1 MKPWSSALAAG
12 VVALLITACSDDDVA
27 DPSTSSVGSSTSATV
42 EPTTTPPESTAPN
55 STTVPTVAPP
65 SSSTATTSPPSTTAP
80 TTTEPLPLETTI
92 QELLD
97 RYDAAVTTIL
107 TDPRVTAGPASPAV
121 TDYLALSA
129 PDSTFAQGALNTWA
143 QAAAEGRSYRPGAA
157 GPMIDSTLH
166 ELGAA
171 SETDVSFTACS
182 AISVEVIDA
191 EGNLIES
198 RGGVSFVEATAILV
212 EGDWL
217 FRDLTQSDGDCPG
230 PGTDG

>member
-1 MKPWSSALAAG
+1 MKRWSRALAAG

-27 DPSTSSVGSSTSATV
+27 DPSTSAVGSSTSSTG
-42 EPTTTPPESTAPN
+42 EPTTTPPDSTAPN
-55 STTVPTVAPP
+55 STTASTVAPTN
-65 SSSTATTSPPSTTAP
+65 SSAATTSPSSTTAP
-80 TTTEPLPLETTI
+80 TTTESPPLEATI

-107 TDPRVTAGPASPAV
+107 TDLRVTADPTSPAV
-121 TDYLALSA
+121 TEYLALFA

-157 GPMIDSTLH
+157 GSMIDSTLYD
-166 ELGAA
+166 LGAA
-171 SETDVSFTACS
+171 SATDVSFTACS
-182 AISVEVIDA
+182 AISVEVVDA

-212 EGDWL
+212 DGDWL